1 MKSDTAGISV
11 NILGKDFMVACS
23 EEERP
28 GLIAAAKY
36 LDNKMEEIHNT
47 GRVLGT
53 ERCAVIAALNI
64 THELLQNQKDG
75 IPQQMGKHIQ
85 TLRNKIDAA
94 LQDGL
99 SPPL

>member
-1 MKSDTAGISV
+1 MKPDTAAISV
-11 NILGKDFMVACS
+11 SILGKDFMVACT

-36 LDNKMEEIHNT
+36 LDAKMEEVHNT

-64 THELLQNQKDG
+64 THELLQSQNEG
-75 IPQQMGKHIQ
+75 IPRQMGERIRA
-85 TLRNKIDAA
+85 LRTKIDAA
-94 LQDGL
+94 LQDGTQ
-99 SPPL
+99 PPL